1 MESVASSYGLA
12 LFEIAK
18 EDNDLGGYKKD
29 LDFVLTAL
37 EPEHLRFFNQAMISQ
52 EERIALLEKCFK
64 GNVGQN
70 VLNFL
75 KVLIVK
81 GRITHLNEIKKE
93 FDAYYNEALGLVEG
107 IVYTTS
113 SLTTEQL
120 TAIEK
125 AVSKKEGKQVV
136 LKQKTDQSLIGGI
149 KVVIGDHVLDGSL
162 KNKMDSLQSELL
174 KGSR

>member
-1 MESVASSYGLA
+1 MESIASSYGLA

-37 EPEHLRFFNQAMISQ
+37 EPEHLRFFNQAMVSQ

-64 GNVGQN
+64 ESIQPN

-81 GRITHLNEIKKE
+81 GRITHLNEIAKE
-93 FDAYYNEALGLVEG
+93 FDAHYNEELGIVEG
-107 IVYTTS
+107 IVYSTAP
-113 SLTTEQL
+113 LNKQQL
-120 TAIEK
+120 AAVEK

-136 LKQKTDQSLIGGI
+136 LKQKTDKSLIGGI

-162 KNKMDSLQSELL
+162 KNKMDSLQGELL

>member
-37 EPEHLRFFNQAMISQ
+37 EPDHLRFFNQAMINQ
-52 EERIALLEKCFK
+52 EERISLLEKCFK
-64 GNVGQN
+64 ESVQPN

-81 GRITHLNEIKKE
+81 GRITHLNEIVKE
-93 FDAYYNEALGLVEG
+93 FDAYYNEELGILEG
-107 IVYTTS
+107 IVYSTAPLS
-113 SLTTEQL
+113 KEQL
-120 TAIEK
+120 NSVEK
-125 AVSKKEGKQVV
+125 AVSKKEGKTVV
-136 LKQKTDQSLIGGI
+136 LKQKTDKSLIGGI